1 MRRCSIAVLAVLACL
16 ALAAPAMAQEPTI
29 TVTTTCDSAGSTMF
43 RVDATGLAPNES
55 YGVYV
60 ADASGEGTMSATAG
74 DTTDASGSFSSGFGG
89 GIDSGTYTVYAYTGV
104 YQTVAEGDTWPGS
117 VYSPEF
123 DPSLTTAVVSTT
135 VEVACGPPSK
145 DECKMGGYEALGYG
159 NQGQCVSAR
168 APGRV

>member
-1 MRRCSIAVLAVLACL
+1 MRRSFIAGLTVLACL
-16 ALAAPAMAQEPTI
+16 ALAAPAMAEPTI
-29 TVTTTCDSAGSTMF
+29 NVTTTCDSSGSTMF
-43 RVDATGLAPNES
+43 RVDGSGFPSGES

-74 DTTDASGSFSSGFGG
+74 DKTTAEGSFSSGFGG
-89 GIDSGTYTVYAYTGV
+89 GIESGTYTVYGYTGQ

-123 DPSLTTAVVSTT
+123 DPSLTTAFASTT
-135 VEVACGPPSK
+135 VVVSCGPPSK
-145 DECKMGGYEALGYG
+145 EECKSGGYEALGYG
-159 NQGQCVSAR
+159 NQGKCVSAR

>member
-1 MRRCSIAVLAVLACL
+1 MRRCFIAGLTVLACL
-16 ALAAPAMAQEPTI
+16 ALAAPASAQEPTI
-29 TVTTTCDSAGSTMF
+29 NVTVTCENGSTMF
-43 RVDATGLAPNES
+43 RVDATGLAPTSS

-60 ADASGEGTMSATAG
+60 ADASGEGVMSATAG
-74 DTTDASGSFSSGFGG
+74 DTTDEGGSFSSGFGG
-89 GIDSGTYTVYAYTGV
+89 GLDNGTYTVYAYTGT
-104 YQTVAEGDTWPGS
+104 YQTVAEGDPWPGA

-135 VEVACGPPSK
+135 VQVACGPPSPE
-145 DECKMGGYEALGYG
+145 ECKTGGYEALGYR